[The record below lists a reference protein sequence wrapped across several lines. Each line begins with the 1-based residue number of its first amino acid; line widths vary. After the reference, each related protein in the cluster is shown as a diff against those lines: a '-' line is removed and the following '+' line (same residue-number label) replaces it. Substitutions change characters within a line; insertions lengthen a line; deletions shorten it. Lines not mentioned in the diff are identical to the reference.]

1 MRTSLFLGV
10 VLALGAGGALVPVD
24 ASAQNAR
31 AARAQTEGSM
41 VLSGSIDIAPDG
53 SVEGFTLKN
62 EDRIEPYIQDF
73 LKQNVARWRFEPV
86 LREGRAVAAKT
97 PVNLRLVARRAS
109 GEGMDVVLSSANF
122 RNFDPKA
129 SDAVAIDRMPP
140 PSFPRELMEMGGA
153 GEVQLLLR
161 VARDGTVDDVIA
173 EQVNA
178 YVAGSARAMQ
188 RMRDVMARSA
198 VTAARKWAFIAPT
211 TGASVDDPFWTVRVP
226 VRFFYGGNG
235 DRYGKWQ
242 VYIPGPKHSA
252 PWKVNDVA
260 ADDAPDMLPDG
271 GVYMV
276 GVDNGPKLLTP
287 LQG

>member
-10 VLALGAGGALVPVD
+10 VLALGAGGALVSVD

-62 EDRIEPYIQDF
+62 EDRIEPYIQEF

-109 GEGMDVVLSSANF
+109 GDGMDVVLSSANF

-129 SDAVAIDRMPP
+129 SDAVGIDR
-140 PSFPRELMEMGGA
+140 
-153 GEVQLLLR
+153 
-161 VARDGTVDDVIA
+161 
-173 EQVNA
+173 
-178 YVAGSARAMQ
+178 
-188 RMRDVMARSA
+188 
-198 VTAARKWAFIAPT
+198 K
-211 TGASVDDPFWTVRVP
+211 SVV
-226 VRFFYGGNG
+226 
-235 DRYGKWQ
+235 
-242 VYIPGPKHSA
+242 
-252 PWKVNDVA
+252 
-260 ADDAPDMLPDG
+260 
-271 GVYMV
+271 
-276 GVDNGPKLLTP
+276 
-287 LQG
+287 

>member
-1 MRTSLFLGV
+1 MRTSLFLGLA
-10 VLALGAGGALVPVD
+10 LALGVGSAALPLE
-24 ASAQNAR
+24 AHAQSAR
-31 AARAQTEGSM
+31 AARAQAEGSM

-53 SVEGFTLKN
+53 SVEGFTLKDEN
-62 EDRIEPYIQDF
+62 KIEPYIQDF
-73 LKQNVARWRFEPV
+73 LKQNVAKWRFEPV
-86 LREGRAVAAKT
+86 LRDGNAVAAKT
-97 PVNLRLVARRAS
+97 PVNLRLVARQS
-109 GEGMDVVLSSANF
+109 PGEGMDVVLSSANF

-129 SDAVAIDRMPP
+129 TDGVAIDRMPP
-140 PSFPRELMEMGGA
+140 PSFPRELLEMSGA

-178 YVAGSARAMQ
+178 YVAGSPRAMQ

-198 VTAARKWAFIAPT
+198 VTAARKWSFVAPT

-242 VYIPGPKHSA
+242 AYIPGPKQSA
-252 PWKVNDVA
+252 PWNVKDVA